1 MVTRMATRPAFLP
14 KRSRTSFVIEAPVDF
29 QWSAGFSVTQ
39 KQKSIQALH
48 QAAQKRFPVKAPLE
62 VSSKSTNPL
71 GVALSAFNLS
81 LKLRDGA
88 KISVESAFQSSKKFE
103 LGGPYLELLHASAK
117 DAKRDPR
124 LRDSGRLVAFVFEG
138 QEWPLRP
145 LTAFYDWLYLQAL
158 VQHPDLAAQLLVHDA
173 FTDIEF
179 NPERSLNCQA
189 RSCALYVS
197 LSREGLLDRALQNRE
212 SYFETL
218 TGLPS

>member
-1 MVTRMATRPAFLP
+1 MATRPVFVP
-14 KRSRTSFVIEAPVDF
+14 KRSKTSFVLEAPVDF
-29 QWSAGFSVTQ
+29 DWSAGLSVAQ
-39 KQKSIQALH
+39 KQKSILALH
-48 QAAQKRFPVKAPLE
+48 QAAQKRFPIHAPLE

-81 LKLRDGA
+81 LRLSDGA
-88 KISVESAFQSSKKFE
+88 EVSVESAFQSSKSFE
-103 LGGPYLELLHASAK
+103 LGGPYVELLRASAK

-124 LRDSGRLVAFVFEG
+124 LRDSGRLTSFVFEG

-158 VQHPDLAAQLLVHDA
+158 AQHPELAAQLVAHDA

-197 LSREGLLDRALQNRE
+197 LYREGLLDQALKDRKGYLDLLVANVAKR
-212 SYFETL
+212 L
-218 TGLPS
+218 